1 MPDSS
6 SASVETVSTSGP
18 EPRPG
23 PVGPDIDELR
33 ASFDDHLSGSAERGT
48 SEAEGSDL
56 TVSDDQVHALD
67 SAHELLARA
76 LTSLDTKR

>member
-6 SASVETVSTSGP
+6 SASVETVSTPGP

-33 ASFDDHLSGSAERGT
+33 ASFDDLLMDSSAIGAE
-48 SEAEGSDL
+48 EAEDL
-56 TVSDDQVHALD
+56 DQTVRDDQVRALD

-76 LTSLDTKR
+76 LTSLDTPR

>member
-18 EPRPG
+18 QPRPG

-33 ASFDDHLSGSAERGT
+33 ASFDDLLSGSVASGP
-48 SEAEGSDL
+48 SEAEDADQ
-56 TVSDDQVHALD
+56 TVRDDQVRALD

-76 LTSLDTKR
+76 LTSLDTPR